1 MSTVKLDMRLFI
13 VEALANN
20 TKLEKLINDYYKL
33 YKFEAYD
40 LAKNSPLYNHPMI
53 IDGSIKKEVLSK
65 RALGLVLLSQT
76 NEDVSS
82 LIEKLFKKG
91 WPKLHKYI
99 SKLQKNNELFDFGY
113 VFKKIYLPKKD
124 IATNDY
130 AFSLAVFSYFSALNA
145 GLEFVKN
152 DFLINT
158 ESNLYNTLAFYEEGC
173 EQRYSF
179 ETIDKDLYKKAKELL
194 ERIEQKYGDRYFKN
208 IDNLFTLTEM
218 RESKYDRLRLLV
230 TKLSF
235 FFDDECCMA
244 ANMFEQDI
252 SNRLKLEVL
261 AIFCLTH
268 EIRNVDD
275 AAEFLALGV
284 LFKKLIVGYKDV
296 KKYYFENNQETM
308 FLELS
313 RYQAA
318 EKKAVAEQE
327 RIQKAFDEIKSENAR
342 LKKDY
347 KSNLESEIVALKQEI
362 ASLKEKEKSQNM
374 LTRELA
380 SLRSALYQPE
390 EESHDHRTID
400 VEKINSYKG
409 IIIGGHQNWHQ
420 QIKKQLDFD
429 CVLEANTHLLEHID
443 EYDVVLFK
451 TSYLDHPTYF
461 KVIEKVRRSTPI
473 FGYLQH
479 SNIELCLEEIE
490 KIIDE
495 K

>member
-1 MSTVKLDMRLFI
+1 MSTVEIDLRLFI
-13 VEALANN
+13 VEALASNP
-20 TKLEKLINDYYKL
+20 KIEKLLNNYYKL
-33 YKFEAYD
+33 YKFEAYEI
-40 LAKNSPLYNHPMI
+40 AKNSPLYNHPMI
-53 IDGSIKKEVLSK
+53 TDGSIKKEVLSK
-65 RALGLVLLSQT
+65 RALGLILLSQQ
-76 NEDVSS
+76 NEEVSS
-82 LIEKLFKKG
+82 IIDKLFKKG
-91 WPKLHKYI
+91 WPKLSKYI
-99 SKLQKNNELFDFGY
+99 STLQKNNKPFDLDY
-113 VFKKIYLPKKD
+113 VFEKIYLPRKEY
-124 IATNDY
+124 ATDESV
-130 AFSLAVFSYFSALNA
+130 FSLAAFGYLAAVNA
-145 GLEFVKN
+145 GLEFVIN
-152 DFLINT
+152 DSLSHT
-158 ESNLYNTLAFYEEGC
+158 ERCLYNTLTFYEEGC

-179 ETIDKDLYKKAKELL
+179 ENIDKGLYKKAKDLL

-208 IDNLFTLTEM
+208 IDNLFTLVNKG
-218 RESKYDRLRLLV
+218 ESKYERLRLLAS
-230 TKLSF
+230 KLSF

-275 AAEFLALGV
+275 AAEFLVLGV
-284 LFKKLIVGYKDV
+284 LFKKLIVGYKEV

-374 LTRELA
+374 LTREVA

-390 EESHDHRTID
+390 EESHDHRAID
-400 VEKINSYKG
+400 IEKINSYKG

-479 SNIELCLEEIE
+479 SNVDLCLEEIE